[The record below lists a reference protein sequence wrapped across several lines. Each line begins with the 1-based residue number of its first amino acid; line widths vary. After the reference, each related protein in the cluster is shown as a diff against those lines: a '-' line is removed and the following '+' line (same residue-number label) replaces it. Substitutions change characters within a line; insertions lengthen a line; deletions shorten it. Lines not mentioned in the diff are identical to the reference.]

1 MISVDS
7 YDFVSISSSFSF
19 DLAGATFFFFF
30 FFFFNS
36 IHEDFFIL
44 YFSGIPEAVF
54 DTEENEDRIYNLH
67 FNYPFF
73 LQIRYS
79 NKQFFFYLFF
89 FKKKKVHIC
98 VVYPDL
104 YPQSL
109 CINVDLGELVI
120 IVID

>member
-7 YDFVSISSSFSF
+7 YEFVSISSSFSF
-19 DLAGATFFFFF
+19 DLAGATFFF

-79 NKQFFFYLFF
+79 NKQFFFLFIF
-89 FKKKKVHIC
+89 FLKKKKKKSSH
-98 VVYPDL
+98 
-104 YPQSL
+104 L
-109 CINVDLGELVI
+109 CCLS
-120 IVID
+120 

>member
-7 YDFVSISSSFSF
+7 YEFVSISSSFSF
-19 DLAGATFFFFF
+19 DLAGATLFLVILFFLY
-30 FFFFNS
+30 FNS

-44 YFSGIPEAVF
+44 YFSGIPEVVF

-79 NKQFFFYLFF
+79 NKQFILFYF
-89 FKKKKVHIC
+89 FKVLIC
-98 VVYPDL
+98 VVYPDS

>member
-1 MISVDS
+1 MTSVNS
-7 YDFVSISSSFSF
+7 YEFVSISSSFSF
-19 DLAGATFFFFF
+19 DLAGATLFLTSFMRT
-30 FFFFNS
+30 S
-36 IHEDFFIL
+36 SYL

-54 DTEENEDRIYNLH
+54 DTEENEDRVYILH

-73 LQIRYS
+73 LQICYS
-79 NKQFFFYLFF
+79 NK
-89 FKKKKVHIC
+89 KKIHIR

-120 IVID
+120 IVIN

>member
-7 YDFVSISSSFSF
+7 YEFVSISSSFSF
-19 DLAGATFFFFF
+19 DLAGATL
-30 FFFFNS
+30 FFNS

-54 DTEENEDRIYNLH
+54 DMEENEDRIYNLH

-79 NKQFFFYLFF
+79 NKQFFFKFF
-89 FKKKKVHIC
+89 F
-98 VVYPDL
+98 
-104 YPQSL
+104 
-109 CINVDLGELVI
+109 
-120 IVID
+120 

>member
-1 MISVDS
+1 MTSVNS
-7 YDFVSISSSFSF
+7 YEFVSISSSFSF
-19 DLAGATFFFFF
+19 DLAGATLFLAPFMRT
-30 FFFFNS
+30 S
-36 IHEDFFIL
+36 SYL

-54 DTEENEDRIYNLH
+54 DTEENEDRVYNLH

-73 LQIRYS
+73 YKFVIVINS
-79 NKQFFFYLFF
+79 FFFFFFLIYF
-89 FKKKKVHIC
+89 FKKKKIHIC

>member
-1 MISVDS
+1 MTSVNS
-7 YDFVSISSSFSF
+7 YEFVSISSSSSF
-19 DLAGATFFFFF
+19 DLAGATLFLAPFMRT
-30 FFFFNS
+30 S
-36 IHEDFFIL
+36 SYL
-44 YFSGIPEAVF
+44 YFSGIPEVVF
-54 DTEENEDRIYNLH
+54 DREENEDRVYNLH

-73 LQIRYS
+73 YKFVIIINS
-79 NKQFFFYLFF
+79 SFFFFNIFF
-89 FKKKKVHIC
+89 FKKKKKNHIR

>member
-1 MISVDS
+1 M
-7 YDFVSISSSFSF
+7 
-19 DLAGATFFFFF
+19 
-30 FFFFNS
+30 
-36 IHEDFFIL
+36 
-44 YFSGIPEAVF
+44 VF

-67 FNYPFF
+67 FNYSFF

-79 NKQFFFYLFF
+79 NKQFFIYLFF
-89 FKKKKVHIC
+89 FFIVHIC